1 MFSPAAYS
9 AQFGPFILGINY
21 NLQGN
26 WRLKMK
32 RAQTQWFKLALL
44 TSLMASAYPLHA
56 APSDVRL
63 TLVELND
70 LHANLVGHKDLVR
83 NPDGTT
89 KVEIRGGMARM
100 KTVMN
105 RIRKENPNTLL
116 MTIGDTYHGGVEAFY
131 SLGNAVHDP
140 LMALA
145 PDVGVPGNWDYYFT
159 PAVTR
164 ARYGRIDKEDIDVVQ
179 VTFDGIANPIP
190 VKRPLF
196 PNLGANVKDITDIFM
211 PKDFL
216 PPTHMITRQGVKI
229 GFIGFTSDIVEMMQ
243 PLLAEGMDF
252 AHGLEEHKN
261 LLIEHAKKLRSQGAD
276 LVVVMSELGV
286 NKNVD
291 LSKALGQMSAKGEL
305 PPGLIDMFF
314 SAHTHEAISVP
325 IKTADDGVALYA
337 PVVEAG
343 NDGYLGRLDV
353 TMKYKNSTT
362 TGRPWKTVTEQNWA
376 PASMSWKLITINE
389 SIPEDPAVKAM
400 VDKERSIFLAKDVNM
415 MAVPFF
421 MQRLKQPID
430 TVIGRIAPGAI
441 ISQQNLMS
449 GVMSRDG
456 TLSSTFNVALTNM
469 MRDVT
474 GTELAITPGFR
485 MGTAVPEAGFLME
498 NGAVATGDI
507 TLEDAYRFF
516 PMYYGLVTA
525 TTTGAHMKGVIE
537 GVLKAV
543 YSADAFNT
551 QGGWAY
557 GFAGLDIDVDLKA
570 GDGRRVKALRHAS
583 TGLPVQDNEVMTIA
597 GCRRLPIDFRG
608 TLCGIGGFENLKTIK
623 EPGGMLPWSFV
634 DMFTYMLQNKSY
646 ALHSEAGTI
655 TDTSYTPMWPTTE
668 IRQPVNGVGAYYEPH
683 NPQDPCRYFKWQC
696 NSELVEPDPALGDA
710 LGLQ

>member
-1 MFSPAAYS
+1 M
-9 AQFGPFILGINY
+9 
-21 NLQGN
+21 
-26 WRLKMK
+26 KMK
-32 RAQTQWFKLALL
+32 QSHTHLLKLALL

-56 APSDVRL
+56 APSDVHL

-70 LHANLVGHKDLVR
+70 LHANLVGHKDLIR
-83 NPDGTT
+83 NPDGST

-100 KTVMN
+100 KTVMDK
-105 RIRKENPNTLL
+105 IRKENPNTLL
-116 MTIGDTYHGGVEAFY
+116 MNIGDTYHGGVEAFY

-145 PDVGVPGNWDYYFT
+145 PDVGVPGNWDFYFT

-164 ARYGRIDKEDIDVVQ
+164 ARYGRIDMEDIDVVQ
-179 VTFDGIANPIP
+179 VTFNGMANPIP

-216 PPTHMITRQGVKI
+216 PPTHIIERQGVKI

-261 LLIEHAKKLRSQGAD
+261 LLIKHAKELRSQGAD
-276 LVVVMSELGV
+276 LVVVMSELGT
-286 NKNVD
+286 NKNVE
-291 LSKALGQMSAKGEL
+291 LSRALAGMAADGTLE
-305 PPGLIDMFF
+305 PGLIDWFF
-314 SAHTHEAISVP
+314 SAHTHEVITTPLQTSS
-325 IKTADDGVALYA
+325 DGLPLYA

-353 TMKYKNSTT
+353 TMKYESTT
-362 TGRPWKTVTEQNWA
+362 TTGHARKPVSEQNWS
-376 PASMSWKLITINE
+376 PASMDWKLITIDE
-389 SIPEDPAVKAM
+389 SVPEDPAVKAL

-415 MAVPFF
+415 FAVPFF
-421 MQRLKQPID
+421 MQRLNQPID
-430 TVIGRIAPGAI
+430 TVIGHLAPGAI
-441 ISQQNLMS
+441 MSQQSMMS
-449 GVMSRDG
+449 GVMSRHG
-456 TLSSTFNVALTNM
+456 SLSSTFNVALTNM

-485 MGTAVPEAGFLME
+485 MGTTVPEAGFLME
-498 NGAVATGDI
+498 NGAVADGDI

-537 GVLKAV
+537 GVLKSV
-543 YSADAFNT
+543 YSSDSFNT
-551 QGGWAY
+551 QGGWTY
-557 GFAGLDIDVDLKA
+557 GFSGLDIDVDLAA
-570 GDGRRVKALRHAS
+570 GDGRRLKALRHAS
-583 TGLPVQDNEVMTIA
+583 TGLPVADNEVMTIS

-608 TLCGIGGFENLKTIK
+608 TLCGIDGFENLKTIK
-623 EPGGMLPWSFV
+623 KPGSMLPWSFV

-655 TDTSYTPMWPTTE
+655 TDLNHTPMWPTTE
-668 IRQPVNGVGAYYEPH
+668 IMQPVEGVGAYNVPH
-683 NPQDPCRYFKWQC
+683 NPKDPCGYFKWQC
-696 NSELVEPDPALGDA
+696 NSELVEVPLEDSLVVE
-710 LGLQ
+710 